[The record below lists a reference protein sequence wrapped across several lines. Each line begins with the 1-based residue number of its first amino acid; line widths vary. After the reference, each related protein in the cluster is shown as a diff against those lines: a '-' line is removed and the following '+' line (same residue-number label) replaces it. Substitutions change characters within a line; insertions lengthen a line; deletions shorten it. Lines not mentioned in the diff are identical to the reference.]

1 MLVKCKDIKEITDL
15 YQDGIV
21 LGKGTTAIV
30 YLKNNKAIKVYQDS
44 KAKKLIFQ
52 EFEMKTHLEELCK
65 VKVKNIW
72 TPNEVYLVD
81 EEVKATGLNY
91 IDGKTLW
98 EEIPDI
104 SMDLFLEYL
113 EVLKESVYKLSENN
127 IWVRDFFS
135 GNAVINKNGINI
147 IDTDEFYFSCLGK
160 EMCLEH
166 NIIEILHDIFDVT
179 FGLEKNFHFSS
190 KSLDLLLS
198 DYSDI
203 FAPIEAD
210 FNLYNAL
217 RSELGGNTS
226 VKNLKN
232 LIKTLGNVKQ

>member
-30 YLKNNKAIKVYQDS
+30 YLKNNKTIKVYQDS

-52 EFEMKTHLEELCK
+52 EFEMKTHLEELCQ

-113 EVLKESVYKLSENN
+113 EVLKESVYKLKSASIGANISE
-127 IWVRDFFS
+127 
-135 GNAVINKNGINI
+135 
-147 IDTDEFYFSCLGK
+147 
-160 EMCLEH
+160 
-166 NIIEILHDIFDVT
+166 
-179 FGLEKNFHFSS
+179 
-190 KSLDLLLS
+190 
-198 DYSDI
+198 
-203 FAPIEAD
+203 
-210 FNLYNAL
+210 
-217 RSELGGNTS
+217 
-226 VKNLKN
+226 
-232 LIKTLGNVKQ
+232 